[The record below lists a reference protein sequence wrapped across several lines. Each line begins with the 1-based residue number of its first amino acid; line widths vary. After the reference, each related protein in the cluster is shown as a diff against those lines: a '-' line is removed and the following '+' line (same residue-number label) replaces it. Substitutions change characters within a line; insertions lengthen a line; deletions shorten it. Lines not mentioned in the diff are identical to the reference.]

1 MRALIRYIRSSWGT
15 TSQVTQ
21 PLASVDP
28 HREALLAS
36 LGLVEGAVVPYKGA
50 GIAQLAE
57 RELPKLEVAG
67 SNPVAR
73 SSLH

>member
-1 MRALIRYIRSSWGT
+1 MAALTPREGIASIEHGSTPVRCLVRAG
-15 TSQVTQ
+15 VT
-21 PLASVDP
+21 
-28 HREALLAS
+28 
-36 LGLVEGAVVPYKGA
+36 VVCGPWA

-73 SSLH
+73 S